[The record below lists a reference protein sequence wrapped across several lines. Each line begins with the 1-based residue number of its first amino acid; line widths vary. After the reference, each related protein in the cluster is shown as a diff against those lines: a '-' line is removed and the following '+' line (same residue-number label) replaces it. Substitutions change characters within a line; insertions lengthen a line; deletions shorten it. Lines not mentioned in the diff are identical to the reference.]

1 MPDTP
6 EEDQPPPSLGTVDEA
21 SLEPVTR
28 DGRFIVRLV
37 LLCLLG
43 VTAAAFVGARLKG
56 AAGSCGA
63 GLIRPGGTVI
73 PPQPGGR

>member
-6 EEDQPPPSLGTVDEA
+6 EEDQAPPSVGTVDES

-43 VTAAAFVGARLKG
+43 VIAAAFVGARLKG
-56 AAGSCGA
+56 AVGSCGA

-73 PPQPGGR
+73 PPQPGAR